1 MMRSEKVVRISLRL
15 SLFDFIQEKF
25 LILWE
30 KFTIQPLNLRLTRLF
45 NSSFAHV
52 QLDSTETNDAIRKRP
67 RSDLSSLHPKVRK
80 INNLLCLF
88 IFFNCR

>member
-67 RSDLSSLHPKVRK
+67 RSDLSSLHPKVSK

-88 IFFNCR
+88 IFFNCC